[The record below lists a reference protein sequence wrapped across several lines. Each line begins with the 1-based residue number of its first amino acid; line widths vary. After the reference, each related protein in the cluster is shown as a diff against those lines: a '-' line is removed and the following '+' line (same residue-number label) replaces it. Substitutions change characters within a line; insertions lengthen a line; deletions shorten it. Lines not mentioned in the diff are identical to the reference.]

1 MPTVWVPSQLQRFT
15 DGKETISAEGTTLRE
30 VVDFLETTYPGLEE
44 GLCED
49 GRIRPTLAAAVDG
62 EITTVGMRQAVRPE
76 SEIHFLP
83 ALSGG

>member
-1 MPTVWVPSQLQRFT
+1 MPTVWIPSQLQPFT
-15 DGKETISAEGTTLRE
+15 DGKETVSVNGSTLRE
-30 VVDFLETTYPGLEE
+30 IIDSLEGKYPGLEAR
-44 GLCED
+44 LCED

-62 EITTVGMRQAVRPE
+62 EITNVGMRQAIKPE